1 MFAEK
6 LYNAK
11 VEWSRQDAVASQLE
25 ETKKSILGSI
35 IQIEIQSNPKI
46 SIAKA
51 EWIALSSK
59 EYIEHI
65 TKMTNARMEAHIKYA
80 KVQAI
85 LEEIKEN
92 ERQNIKNA
100 MDIKYGSGI

>member
-1 MFAEK
+1 MLSEK

-11 VEWSRQDAVASQLE
+11 VEWAESDAIASQLE
-25 ETKKSILGSI
+25 EMKKPVLGSI
-35 IQIEIQSNPKI
+35 IQTEIQHNAQLSV
-46 SIAKA
+46 AKA
-51 EWIALSSK
+51 EWIALASN
-59 EYIEHI
+59 EYKQHI
-65 TKMTNARMEAHIKYA
+65 IKMTNARMEAHIKYA

-85 LEEIKEN
+85 IEEIKEN